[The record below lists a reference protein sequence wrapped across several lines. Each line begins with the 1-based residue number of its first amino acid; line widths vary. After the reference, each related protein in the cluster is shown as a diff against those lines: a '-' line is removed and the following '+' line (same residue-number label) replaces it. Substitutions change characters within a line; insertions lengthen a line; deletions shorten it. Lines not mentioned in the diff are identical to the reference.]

1 MMGYAVDY
9 KPTRK
14 RAAGKARRARDLR
27 NAVRWNLP
35 QLEYDTTGTET
46 VERETCIR
54 ILRLNRVAPTAD
66 PTGDHCMQQ
75 LISDG
80 YVQRP
85 RVLAGRRVFDRDD
98 LIQSLKRYAGV
109 L

>member
-1 MMGYAVDY
+1 M
-9 KPTRK
+9 
-14 RAAGKARRARDLR
+14 R

-35 QLEYDTTGTET
+35 QLEHDTTGTET